1 MIAGKIAFST
11 KIKVVMMLVIK
22 YAINDLNGGY
32 ANWTGRKPSVFVC
45 IIRRFNLKMLV
56 KDTVYREIA
65 KGKL

>member
-1 MIAGKIAFST
+1 
-11 KIKVVMMLVIK
+11 MMLVIK

-32 ANWTGRKPSVFVC
+32 ANWTGRKPSIFVG

-56 KDTVYREIA
+56 KDTVYREIT